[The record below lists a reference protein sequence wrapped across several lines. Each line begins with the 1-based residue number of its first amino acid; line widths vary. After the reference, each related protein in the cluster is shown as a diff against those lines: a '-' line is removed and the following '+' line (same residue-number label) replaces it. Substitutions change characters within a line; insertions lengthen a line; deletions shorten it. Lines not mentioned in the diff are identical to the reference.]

1 MLSHSAVGASLS
13 NSLKK
18 AFMKTVADRA
28 KENVNTRA
36 HKGGRP
42 KKRQHLDQKLTVMCS
57 RFDVIT
63 IRHYAKG
70 LNMSVSEYL
79 RLLGLKRQVD
89 RKAKSLPKEVLQM
102 IGTLNHLAANLN

>member
-1 MLSHSAVGASLS
+1 
-13 NSLKK
+13 
-18 AFMKTVADRA
+18 MKTVAEET

-36 HKGGRP
+36 HKGGRR

-63 IRHYAKG
+63 IRHYARG
-70 LNMSVSEYL
+70 LNMSISEYL

-89 RKAKSLPKEVLQM
+89 RKVKSLPKEVLQM
-102 IGTLNHLAANLN
+102 IGTLNHVATNINQIAYRRNRAVVSWWA